1 MSLPLAFQTIGLR
14 SWRRGPSRC
23 PSPESGER
31 DGCLNQEKFITINA
45 YLLTTESQD
54 EFASLC
60 EELEQEIQPNGVI
73 ERTYV
78 QDIAYLIWDIR
89 RLRRSKTAII
99 NTALFAA
106 LRGILEQLQI
116 RPATPA
122 PSRREQVEA
131 LGRGWFDNE
140 KAKTQVATLLRKF
153 GLDESAIEGEAF
165 RLCAEDIERLDRT
178 LTFAEARRDRAL
190 RCIADYRQAFSRRL
204 QQAASR
210 ILDSEEVPK
219 LAPVDKQSD

>member
-1 MSLPLAFQTIGLR
+1 MAASTKKNSLPLT
-14 SWRRGPSRC
+14 P
-23 PSPESGER
+23 
-31 DGCLNQEKFITINA
+31 
-45 YLLTTESQD
+45 YLLITESQD
-54 EFASLC
+54 EFASLR

-106 LRGILEQLQI
+106 LRGILEQLLI

-122 PSRREQVEA
+122 PSRRKQVEA
-131 LGRGWFDNE
+131 LARGWFDNE
-140 KAKTQVATLLRKF
+140 KAKVKVARLLRMF
-153 GLDESAIEGEAF
+153 RLDESAIEAEAF
-165 RLCAEDIERLDRT
+165 RLCAEDIERLDRM

-204 QQAASR
+204 QQAANR

-219 LAPVDKQSD
+219 LAPVGKQSD